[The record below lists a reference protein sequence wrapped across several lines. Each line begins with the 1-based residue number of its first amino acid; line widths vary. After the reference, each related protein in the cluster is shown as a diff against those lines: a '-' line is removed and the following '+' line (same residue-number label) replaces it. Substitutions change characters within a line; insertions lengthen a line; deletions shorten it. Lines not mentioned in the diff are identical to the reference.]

1 MDAANDADRAGP
13 IAAALAAL
21 ADRLSGAG
29 APVETVPPAGATTVR
44 VCLWPLALL
53 PEREGRGGAGSAPV
67 RLRVRFLVTVDGPAA
82 AALST
87 MDRLLRTVAEPG
99 GYPPVPEAV
108 DPAVWRAFGIAPRPA
123 LLFDVPVRL
132 DRHARTVPRV
142 SGSLR
147 VDGAPLRT
155 LHGRVVG
162 PGGVGLPG
170 IQVAAGD
177 AVTRTDPRGGFV
189 LSGVAGDTATVLQLA
204 GKGLHMRAE
213 VPAGSTDAVV
223 VHCDIE
229 EV

>member
-1 MDAANDADRAGP
+1 MTLSRMESPCLTTTCTDEWLEGLHFDTAAK
-13 IAAALAAL
+13 ALAAL

-108 DPAVWRAFGIAPRPA
+108 DPAVWRAFGV
-123 LLFDVPVRL
+123 D
-132 DRHARTVPRV
+132 
-142 SGSLR
+142 LR
-147 VDGAPLRT
+147 
-155 LHGRVVG
+155 
-162 PGGVGLPG
+162 
-170 IQVAAGD
+170 I
-177 AVTRTDPRGGFV
+177 
-189 LSGVAGDTATVLQLA
+189 
-204 GKGLHMRAE
+204 
-213 VPAGSTDAVV
+213 
-223 VHCDIE
+223 
-229 EV
+229 